1 MDIYKKGQMDDS
13 QMGDKGLV
21 KGSRNEI
28 IMGPSCGKEENVG
41 QIMWNFRKDRKDCGP
56 AAEDKQERN

>member
-1 MDIYKKGQMDDS
+1 MDDS